1 MGKGDIK
8 SKKGKI
14 ARGSYGVLRPR
25 NKNFILNRDKSPKT
39 EEIKEGKAQEK
50 ENS

>member
-14 ARGSYGVLRPR
+14 FAGSFGKSRPT
-25 NKNFILNRDKSPKT
+25 KSKASV
-39 EEIKEGKAQEK
+39 KAAAAKKAAGK
-50 ENS
+50 

>member
-14 ARGSYGVLRPR
+14 FHGSFGKRR
-25 NKNFILNRDKSPKT
+25 QRKT
-39 EEIKEGKAQEK
+39 LLAKAKAKAQAAAGRK
-50 ENS
+50 K

>member
-14 ARGSYGVLRPR
+14 NRGSFGASRP
-25 NKNFILNRDKSPKT
+25 KKKQNRVARRIKLKLDKS
-39 EEIKEGKAQEK
+39 
-50 ENS
+50 

>member
-14 ARGSYGVLRPR
+14 NIGSHGKSRP
-25 NKNFILNRDKSPKT
+25 KLKKLKT
-39 EEIKEGKAQEK
+39 LLKQQAEKAGA
-50 ENS
+50 

>member
-14 ARGSYGVLRPR
+14 NRGTFGASRPR
-25 NKNFILNRDKSPKT
+25 KKQNKATKKEKT
-39 EEIKEGKAQEK
+39 TSA
-50 ENS
+50 S

>member
-14 ARGSYGVLRPR
+14 NKGSFGKSRPA
-25 NKNFILNRDKSPKT
+25 KPK
-39 EEIKEGKAQEK
+39 KKAVVKK
-50 ENS
+50 ENKE